1 MCMTDQ
7 PDRIRTQSDPVATD
21 MMCREC
27 QHCGVDVITQR
38 LWYPGGQCRNCG
50 SYAFSEVTSLA
61 HDGAD
66 DRPWRPGSDRRAKQI
81 VERLLRPGM
90 RTLKSFPPRADG
102 SQVGHPPE
110 HGLQRVLR
118 IS

>member
-1 MCMTDQ
+1 MTHASEVRSQAASKRLMVLVALSPDALTHERRCAMTDQ

-50 SYAFSEVTSLA
+50 SYALSEVTS
-61 HDGAD
+61 
-66 DRPWRPGSDRRAKQI
+66 
-81 VERLLRPGM
+81 
-90 RTLKSFPPRADG
+90 
-102 SQVGHPPE
+102 
-110 HGLQRVLR
+110 
-118 IS
+118 